1 LFEIT
6 YKVLTNFGFLNE
18 ASNVS
23 KQIKKKSLSSYKHE
37 NFTKNKSKPNSEIKN
52 QRDQKPKTGWSK
64 WSAKENE
71 SEIWMNP
78 DLKLH
83 EKTDRKTD
91 KNIQPIV
98 IKENKREK

>member
-1 LFEIT
+1 
-6 YKVLTNFGFLNE
+6 
-18 ASNVS
+18 
-23 KQIKKKSLSSYKHE
+23 
-37 NFTKNKSKPNSEIKN
+37 
-52 QRDQKPKTGWSK
+52 
-64 WSAKENE
+64 
-71 SEIWMNP
+71 MNP